1 MEENNLY
8 LTDFLIC
15 FLKCFF
21 VFLVFGKFLPEILDF
36 LLYRYIE
43 KISIYDNS
51 VLVYNMIKV
60 NKNILYNYI
69 YIFNEFI
76 KL

>member
-21 VFLVFGKFLPEILDF
+21 VLLVFGKFLPEVLDF